1 MIQALIT
8 FVVLFLFVRW
18 AWQIWGK
25 DYSKKLSGDDF
36 EQRDSLLRKIEA
48 LKKHAKELKEDD
60 DELKVSKMLEVILKQ
75 QKEKEEELKILNDK
89 IIKMK

>member
-8 FVVLFLFVRW
+8 FVVLFVFVRW
-18 AWQIWGK
+18 VWKVWGK
-25 DYSKKLSGDDF
+25 NYSKELSGDDD

-75 QKEKEEELKILNDK
+75 QKEKEAELQVLNDK